1 MAVAEASIETL
12 SVALDPVLDLRA
24 AGPLKSTLQQGLG
37 RGLPLAIDAS
47 AVSRMSTACV
57 QVLTAAVLETQKSG
71 TALNLKKSSP
81 VFDAAFVNLGL
92 ADILNTIKP
101 QDTK

>member
-12 SVALDPVLDLRA
+12 GVTLGPILDLRA
-24 AGPLKSTLQQGLG
+24 ASPLKSTLQQGLV
-37 RGLPLAIDAS
+37 RGQPLMIDAS

-57 QVLTAAVLETQKSG
+57 QVFTAAVLETQTSG
-71 TALNLKKSSP
+71 AALVLKKSST
-81 VFDAAFVNLGL
+81 VFDAAFANLGL
-92 ADILNTIKP
+92 AGILDTVKS